1 MDCRDAPVPAIRTET
16 ERNRKARPVS
26 AEAYCAAPP
35 RAVALRQ
42 RYLIAKPV
50 LAGIRRALQCTN
62 GRAVATPARFVR
74 RERHGNCSR
83 RSSRRPIEKRFN
95 RALRDKK
102 SNIPGTLFLLCA
114 G

>member
-1 MDCRDAPVPAIRTET
+1 MDCRDAPDPAIRTET
-16 ERNRKARPVS
+16 ERNRKGRPVS

-62 GRAVATPARFVR
+62 GRAVATPAF
-74 RERHGNCSR
+74 
-83 RSSRRPIEKRFN
+83 
-95 RALRDKK
+95 RATR
-102 SNIPGTLFLLCA
+102 TAWQLLTA
-114 G
+114 LIATADRKAL